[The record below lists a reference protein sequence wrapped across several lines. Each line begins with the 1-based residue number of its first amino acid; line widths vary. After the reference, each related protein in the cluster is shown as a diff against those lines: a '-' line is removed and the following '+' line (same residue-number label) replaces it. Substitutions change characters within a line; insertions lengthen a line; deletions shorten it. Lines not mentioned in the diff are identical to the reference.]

1 MSDVLEKICADKRI
15 HVAECR
21 SRRHFGPV
29 AAGAK
34 AAPPPRGFIESL
46 ERAGGHGRYG
56 LIAEIKKASPSKGVI
71 REDFDPVALARAYEH
86 GGATCLSVLTDMPY
100 FQGADEDL
108 TAARAATG
116 LPVLRKDFMIDPYQ
130 IVESRSLG
138 ADCVLLILAA
148 LDDVLIG
155 ELESAAEEYGMDV
168 LLEVH
173 NEAELERAL
182 ACRGRLIGINNRD
195 LKTLAV
201 DLATTERLAPMV
213 PPDRLVVCESGL
225 STPADL
231 ARMAKI
237 GVRCFLIG
245 ESLMRENDITAAT
258 RALLADPAPP
268 SMSRRAAG

>member
-1 MSDVLEKICADKRI
+1 MSDVLEKICADKCV
-15 HVAECR
+15 HVADCR
-21 SRRHFGPV
+21 SRRHFGLV
-29 AAGAK
+29 ADRAK
-34 AAPPPRGFIESL
+34 SAPPPRGFVKSL
-46 ERAGGHGRYG
+46 ERAVEHGRYG
-56 LIAEIKKASPSKGVI
+56 LIAEIKKASPSKGLI
-71 REDFDPVALARAYEH
+71 REDFDPGALARAYEH
-86 GGATCLSVLTDMPY
+86 GGASCLSVLTDMPY

-108 TAARAATG
+108 VAAHAATG

-130 IVESRSLG
+130 IVESRALG

-148 LDDVLIG
+148 LDDVLTG

-182 ACRGRLIGINNRD
+182 TCRGRLIGINNRD

-213 PPDRLVVCESGL
+213 PRDRLVVCESGL

-245 ESLMRENDITAAT
+245 ESLMRENDVTAAT
-258 RALLADPAPP
+258 RALLADPAPI
-268 SMSRRAAG
+268 RAAG